1 MCPQPG
7 PTGTHILSVL
17 LGVWACWLSL
27 PVDKIDAAEAEAAA
41 VQRELEEAKAED
53 EADRAKGEGY
63 SSEKTYTGR
72 LVLGQVAEGR
82 PDIVGLFTIEKGK
95 AYPVKLAN
103 EGLMDDLKQ
112 HNHETIALQGKF
124 RNQGQYFVVTAIIPP
139 PAPTQSIDKLGG
151 L

>member
-1 MCPQPG
+1 MCCRPVSACVR
-7 PTGTHILSVL
+7 LLAVL
-17 LGVWACWLSL
+17 LGTWACCLTL
-27 PVDKIDAAEAEAAA
+27 PAAKAGAAEAEATA

-53 EADRAKGEGY
+53 EADRARGEGY

-72 LVLGQVAEGR
+72 LVLGQVTEGR
-82 PDIVGLFTIEKGK
+82 TDIVGLFTIEKGK

-103 EGLMDDLKQ
+103 EGLMDDLKEY
-112 HNHETIALQGKF
+112 NHKAVALQGKF

-139 PAPTQSIDKLGG
+139 PAPAQPMDKLGG